1 MVCPFPVMNQ
11 QMNNKKTE
19 GVDYELIPS
28 EENEKSWNVRILK
41 GDFVETIIQ
50 YGAIR
55 FNEDEDNLNFN
66 FFVISSPDENL
77 TEKNEYLQYE
87 AASILGEVLEG
98 SLENSSI
105 GMKNAED

>member
-1 MVCPFPVMNQ
+1 MSD
-11 QMNNKKTE
+11 KKTE

-41 GDFVETIIQ
+41 GYFVETIIQ
-50 YGAIR
+50 YGAIK
-55 FNEDEDNLNFN
+55 FNEETDNLNFN
-66 FFVISSPDENL
+66 FFVVSSPDEDL
-77 TEKNEYLQYE
+77 TEENESLQYE

>member
-1 MVCPFPVMNQ
+1 
-11 QMNNKKTE
+11 MNNKKTE

-28 EENEKSWNVRILK
+28 EENEKAWNVRILK
-41 GDFVETIIQ
+41 GDFVETILQ

-66 FFVISSPDENL
+66 FFVISSPDEDL
-77 TEKNEYLQYE
+77 TEENEYLQYE

-105 GMKNAED
+105 GKKNAED

>member
-1 MVCPFPVMNQ
+1 MS
-11 QMNNKKTE
+11 NKKTE

-55 FNEDEDNLNFN
+55 FNENEDNLNFN
-66 FFVISSPDENL
+66 FFVVSSPDEDL
-77 TEKNEYLQYE
+77 TEENESLQYE

-105 GMKNAED
+105 GIKNAED